1 MVLLLLLALLSERR
15 FALYGEKSMKLKK
28 GPIPLYY
35 QLERALRKRILSE
48 RKNGVKAFPNER
60 QLCEEYGVSR
70 ATVRQALM
78 ILERDR
84 LLIREQGRGT
94 FISQEDGRDDLFV
107 AYGFMDDLFLFGSKT
122 TLKLRSRKL
131 VNADVQ
137 LIEDMRLDEH
147 DKVYFFE
154 GTRIFN
160 ETPYMGLFRAWLPRE
175 IGEKITLENFS
186 SPFLIGAVEDAALQ
200 RVSRAHQTI
209 CAAVATLEHA
219 SVLGLEMG
227 HPILI
232 LRRIFFTDLDR
243 AIQVSETHLPGE
255 AYRPVTILERVT
267 QQNSSRIQKR

>member
-1 MVLLLLLALLSERR
+1 
-15 FALYGEKSMKLKK
+15 MKLKK

-84 LLIREQGRGT
+84 LLIRKQGRGT
-94 FISQEDGRDDLFV
+94 FITEEDGKGDLFV

-131 VNADVQ
+131 VKPDAQ

-147 DKVYFFE
+147 DNVYCFE
-154 GTRIFN
+154 GIRIFH
-160 ETPYMGLFRAWLPRE
+160 EMPHSGLFRAWLPWE

-200 RVSRAHQTI
+200 RVTRAHQTMS
-209 CAAVATLEHA
+209 AAVATLEHA
-219 SVLGLEMG
+219 SAMGIEVG
-227 HPILI
+227 HPILV
-232 LRRIFFTDLDR
+232 LKRIFFTVADR
-243 AIQVSETHLPGE
+243 AVQVSETHLPGE
-255 AYRPVTILERVT
+255 AYRPVTILERMT
-267 QQNSSRIQKR
+267 QQDSSRIHKR